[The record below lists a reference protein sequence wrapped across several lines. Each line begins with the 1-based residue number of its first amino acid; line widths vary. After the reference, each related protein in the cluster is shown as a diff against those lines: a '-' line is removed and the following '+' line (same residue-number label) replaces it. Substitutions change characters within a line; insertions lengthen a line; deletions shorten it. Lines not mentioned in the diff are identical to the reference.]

1 MKLELSRNQETHHTH
16 HTGRDG
22 SHDSAPRY
30 RLWPVQVVR
39 HESGV
44 ILRRGTEKLYVAG
57 IDAVPVVEQL
67 LAIAHSTR
75 GATLT
80 AMLAPFPQEQRDH
93 VQSLLE
99 KLVAKRFLADAD
111 EVAASEDSVPSNEDV
126 FYWGQG
132 SSTAQ
137 AHANLNQRRFVIVG
151 VNAVSARLAESLSAC
166 GVDGITVIDHPALRN
181 MAFFNDDSEL
191 DPQRWPARVG
201 APVAFDDWADGD
213 MAFDGMVATSD
224 FGGLGLM
231 REWNA
236 FCVRERKLFLPVVLQ
251 DMMGYVGP
259 LVLPGETPCFECAWT
274 RQSSNMNQ
282 PDIERA
288 TEPVAYF
295 GQGVDAW
302 LPPMASMLGELAALE
317 LVRFCS
323 GVIAGT
329 RTGVMTEVDML
340 RPELST
346 RRLLKVPRCRVCGP
360 LTRRATTTGER
371 NVFVPGNDEAQS

>member
-1 MKLELSRNQETHHTH
+1 MKLELDCNDATHDH
-16 HTGRDG
+16 
-22 SHDSAPRY
+22 AEPRY
-30 RLWPVQVVR
+30 RLWPVHVVR
-39 HESGV
+39 HDDGV
-44 ILRRGTEKLYVAG
+44 ILRRGTEKLFVAG
-57 IDAVPVVEQL
+57 ADAVPVVEKL
-67 LAIAHSTR
+67 LTVAHGAN
-75 GATLT
+75 GATLSQ
-80 AMLAPFPQEQRDH
+80 MLAPFAQDQRDQ
-93 VQSLLE
+93 VQALLE
-99 KLVAKRFLADAD
+99 KLLAKRFLADAAQ
-111 EVAASEDSVPSNEDV
+111 VAAGEDKVPTNEDV
-126 FYWGQG
+126 FYWGQN
-132 SSTAQ
+132 STTEQ
-137 AHANLNQRRFVIVG
+137 AHANLNQRRFVIIG
-151 VNAVSARLAESLSAC
+151 VNTISARLAQSLGAC
-166 GVDGITVIDHPALRN
+166 GIDAVTVIDHPALRN
-181 MAFFNDDSEL
+181 MTFFDDDSQIDL
-191 DPQRWPARVG
+191 QRWPALAG
-201 APVAFDDWADGD
+201 APLAFDDWTDGD
-213 MAFDGMVATSD
+213 MEFDAMVATSD

-259 LVLPGETPCFECAWT
+259 LVVPGETPCFECAWT

-323 GVIAGT
+323 GVIAGM

-371 NVFVPGNDEAQS
+371 NVFVPGNDEVEA

>member
-1 MKLELSRNQETHHTH
+1 MKLELSRSDAAHT
-16 HTGRDG
+16 D
-22 SHDSAPRY
+22 AEPRY

-39 HESGV
+39 HDQGV

-57 IDAVPVVEQL
+57 ADAVPVVEEL
-67 LAIAHSTR
+67 LAIAHGAG
-75 GATLT
+75 GATLVE
-80 AMLAPFPQEQRDH
+80 MLRPFAEDQRDH

-99 KLVAKRFLADAD
+99 RLLAKRFLADAAQ
-111 EVAASEDSVPSNEDV
+111 VAAGDERVPTNEDV

-132 SSTAQ
+132 STTAE

-151 VNAVSARLAESLSAC
+151 VNAVGARLADSLAAC
-166 GVDGITVIDHPALRN
+166 GARELTVIDHPALRN
-181 MAFFNDDSEL
+181 MAFFDDNGEIDL
-191 DPQRWPARVG
+191 RRWPARAAV
-201 APVAFDDWADGD
+201 PVAFDDWIDGD
-213 MAFDGMVATSD
+213 MEFEGLVATSD

-231 REWNA
+231 REWNE

-259 LVLPGETPCFECAWT
+259 LVIPGESPCFECAWT

-282 PDIERA
+282 PGIERA

-317 LVRFCS
+317 LVRFGS
-323 GVIAGT
+323 GVVAGG

-360 LTRRATTTGER
+360 LTRRSTTTGER
-371 NVFVPGNDEAQS
+371 NVFVPGNDEADS